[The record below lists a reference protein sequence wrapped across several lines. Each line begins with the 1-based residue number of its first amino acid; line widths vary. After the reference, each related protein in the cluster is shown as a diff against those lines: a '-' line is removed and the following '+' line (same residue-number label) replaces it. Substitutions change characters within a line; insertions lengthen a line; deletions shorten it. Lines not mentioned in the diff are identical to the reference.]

1 MFCTRRGSPPAP
13 PCCKACGF
21 GREGDVDELRRR
33 PVFRFAALVIRRRA
47 LCDLLRRDLAV
58 RRREGQQLMADV
70 LDRRGLMALD
80 VTGFGADHAL
90 DRRERRRDH
99 DEIRLR
105 RAGEE
110 PDGRLRLPGQPPN
123 DALRPRAPIVRA
135 VARMALLCGLL
146 QYLPHA
152 RMCGAVIIIV
162 ESDHENA
169 SFSVSWQGHA
179 RFFAGQNDVWRCYPR
194 RWASAHLPRLPCQ
207 PPFILREKLR
217 RTFW

>member
-1 MFCTRRGSPPAP
+1 
-13 PCCKACGF
+13 
-21 GREGDVDELRRR
+21 
-33 PVFRFAALVIRRRA
+33 
-47 LCDLLRRDLAV
+47 
-58 RRREGQQLMADV
+58 MADV

-80 VTGFGADHAL
+80 VTGFGADDTL

-110 PDGRLRLPGQPPN
+110 PDGRLRLPGQLPD
-123 DALRPRAPIVRA
+123 DALRPRAPVVRA

-217 RTFW
+217 RTCRPVWGGIGKAADAGLLTQVKDDNAAYGVPGWPASVCALVN